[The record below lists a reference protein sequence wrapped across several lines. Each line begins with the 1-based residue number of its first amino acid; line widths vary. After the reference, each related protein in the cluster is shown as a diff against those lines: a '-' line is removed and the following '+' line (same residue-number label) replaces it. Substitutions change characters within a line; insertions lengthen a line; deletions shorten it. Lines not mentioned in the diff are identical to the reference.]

1 MMNGPKGVEKDE
13 YVLPLQDRGDNPE
26 MRPSKAENRNVEDI
40 YDEDH
45 YTLARNSGF
54 GKDFS
59 SKVEKGNVEGVD
71 KDGHYSLARNSG
83 FGKDFS
89 KPDVINSSLSK
100 SQPESNM
107 PKYTNRI
114 IICIIIGMLGI
125 GVMLAAVL
133 IGQSGKSIYYCCSF
147 LYS

>member
-1 MMNGPKGVEKDE
+1 MMNGPKGIEKDE
-13 YVLPLQDRGDNPE
+13 YVLPPQDRGDAPE
-26 MRPSKAENRNVEDI
+26 MRPSKTENRKVEDI

-59 SKVEKGNVEGVD
+59 SKAEKGNVEGVD
-71 KDGHYSLARNSG
+71 EDGQYSLARNSG

-89 KPDVINSSLSK
+89 KPDVINSSVSK

-125 GVMLAAVL
+125 GVMLAGVL
-133 IGQSGKSIYYCCSF
+133 IGQMGRSMH
-147 LYS
+147 

>member
-1 MMNGPKGVEKDE
+1 
-13 YVLPLQDRGDNPE
+13 
-26 MRPSKAENRNVEDI
+26 MRPSKTENRKVEDI

-54 GKDFS
+54 CKDFS
-59 SKVEKGNVEGVD
+59 SKAEKGNMEG
-71 KDGHYSLARNSG
+71 SG

-89 KPDVINSSLSK
+89 KPDVINSSVSK

-125 GVMLAAVL
+125 GVMLAGVL
-133 IGQSGKSIYYCCSF
+133 IGELGRSMQ
-147 LYS
+147 

>member
-1 MMNGPKGVEKDE
+1 MMNVPKVVEKDE
-13 YVLPLQDRGDNPE
+13 YVLPPQDRGDTPE
-26 MRPSKAENRNVEDI
+26 MRPSKTGNQKVEDI

-59 SKVEKGNVEGVD
+59 SKAEKGNVEGVD
-71 KDGHYSLARNSG
+71 EDGQYSLARNSG

-89 KPDVINSSLSK
+89 KPDVINSSVSK
-100 SQPESNM
+100 NQPESNM

-125 GVMLAAVL
+125 GVMLAGVL
-133 IGQSGKSIYYCCSF
+133 IGELGRSMQ
-147 LYS
+147 

>member
-1 MMNGPKGVEKDE
+1 MNGPQVVEKDE
-13 YVLPLQDRGDNPE
+13 YVLPPQDRGDNPE

-54 GKDFS
+54 GKDFG
-59 SKVEKGNVEGVD
+59 SKAEKGNVEGVD
-71 KDGHYSLARNSG
+71 EDGQYSLARNSG

-89 KPDVINSSLSK
+89 KPDVINSSVSK

-107 PKYTNRI
+107 PKYTSRI
-114 IICIIIGMLGI
+114 IIFIIIGMLGI
-125 GVMLAAVL
+125 GVMLAGVL
-133 IGQSGKSIYYCCSF
+133 FGQLGRSMH
-147 LYS
+147 